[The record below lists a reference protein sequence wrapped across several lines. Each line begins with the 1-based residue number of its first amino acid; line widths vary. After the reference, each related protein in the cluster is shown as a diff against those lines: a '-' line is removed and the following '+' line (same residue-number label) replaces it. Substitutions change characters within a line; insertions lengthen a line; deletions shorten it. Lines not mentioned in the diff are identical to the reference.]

1 MNPIESTW
9 RGETSVGDLGE
20 FGLIARIRE
29 RIGAAGGA
37 LVLGLGDDAA
47 LLSVPAGW
55 DFALTCD
62 MQLEGRHFSRRWMTP
77 KEVGARAATVN
88 LSDAAA
94 MGAVPVAALVSL
106 GLPPALP
113 VAVTDA
119 LYDGLLA
126 ALTPHGVAL
135 AGGNITAAESLIVD
149 VTLAARVEAG
159 RALRRAGA
167 RAGDVVFVTGYPGCA
182 AAGLATLEA
191 EDALWAR
198 LAERA
203 GRAAGDLRARF
214 RLHHAAPV
222 ARVAA
227 GRFLVEN
234 EAATAAIDSSDGLG
248 GDLAHIAEES
258 GVRIELQETF
268 LPVDPIL
275 IELGALVGTDP
286 LAWVLGASD
295 DYELI
300 FTAPRAKAD
309 LVLAMGEA
317 LRLPVA
323 PIGEV
328 VAGAPGVELR
338 RADGTRAA
346 VTGGWDHLRS
356 GS

>member
-1 MNPIESTW
+1 MTSPFESSW
-9 RGETSVGDLGE
+9 RGGPSVGALGE

-29 RIGAAGGA
+29 RIGPPSAA
-37 LVLGLGDDAA
+37 LVLGPGDDAA

-55 DFALTCD
+55 DLVLTCD
-62 MQLEGRHFSRRWMTP
+62 IQLEGRHFSPRWMTP

-106 GLPPALP
+106 GLPPSLP

-119 LYDGLLA
+119 LCDGLLA
-126 ALTPHGVAL
+126 ALAPHGAAL

-191 EDALWAR
+191 DDALWAR
-198 LAERA
+198 LAERV
-203 GRAAGDLRARF
+203 GRAPGDLRARF

-222 ARVAA
+222 ARLAA

-234 EAATAAIDSSDGLG
+234 EAASAAIDTSDGLG
-248 GDLAHIAEES
+248 GDLAHVAEES
-258 GVRIELQETF
+258 GVRIELREAY
-268 LPVDPIL
+268 LPVDPTL
-275 IELGALVGTDP
+275 IELGALLGTDP

-295 DYELI
+295 DYELA

-328 VAGAPGVELR
+328 VAGAAGVELR
-338 RADGTRAA
+338 RADGTSLP
-346 VTGGWDHLRS
+346 VTGGWDHLR
-356 GS
+356 